1 MDIRNIQYRLRRR
14 RLDEIF
20 DFAALLMR
28 THLRAY
34 LLIAAPLIA
43 VFFTANSALIYTV
56 GAPDDGVAWEN
67 SLQFY
72 MILLVFAQCTLL
84 SLPLTLL
91 NGRLLFEDR
100 PSLRRIWR
108 ESVQLLPLFF
118 WKQVAVRLTWIVP
131 LFITLIGPYRALI
144 HNFFQNEALTLER
157 LRGKQLNVRLGAMA
171 AGLAERSFAFLL
183 IAGPLY
189 FLMVLIVW
197 FSWNNL
203 LGALDLEDRFW
214 WLDAQYSLCSPIVNL
229 ATLCFAVYHNAAR
242 FLYYVDSRSLREG
255 WDVELALVK
264 GLRDTD
270 EARAAR

>member
-28 THLRAY
+28 THLRSY

-43 VFFTANSALIYTV
+43 VFFVANSALIYAV
-56 GAPDDGVAWEN
+56 GEPDDGVSWEN
-67 SLQFY
+67 ALQFY
-72 MILLVFAQCTLL
+72 MTLLVFAECTAL

-100 PSLRRIWR
+100 PGLGRIWR
-108 ESVQLLPLFF
+108 ESLQLLPIFF
-118 WKQVAVRLTWIVP
+118 WKQVVVRLAWIVP
-131 LFITLIGPYRALI
+131 LGVTLIGPYRALI
-144 HNFFQNEALTLER
+144 HNFFQNEAIALER

-189 FLMVLIVW
+189 LLLVLIVW
-197 FSWNNL
+197 FGWNNL

-214 WLDAQYSLCSPIVNL
+214 WLDASYSLCSPIVNL

-264 GLRDTD
+264 GVRDTD